1 MPEFYNFHTANVMA
15 TVEKETLGGHGMILG
30 IPFLCD
36 LGLSVDF
43 KNKAIKWDK
52 LIISMQTKNE
62 VRTCPELL
70 PRNIQANN
78 PIQGTDS
85 DGVDKDL
92 PASVRKAAASV
103 NSGLSANLYN
113 KHDYKK

>member
-52 LIISMQTKNE
+52 LIISM
-62 VRTCPELL
+62 
-70 PRNIQANN
+70 
-78 PIQGTDS
+78 
-85 DGVDKDL
+85 
-92 PASVRKAAASV
+92 
-103 NSGLSANLYN
+103 
-113 KHDYKK
+113 